1 MSNVTYSQVQELVKS
16 VPPAKLERAYNIILN
31 LTDKSTES
39 AGKEISPVDFM
50 KLSIPE
56 RRKIMKDQAQKL
68 AVHYKEASTEREDW
82 QGGDFFDE
90 SQTQ

>member
-1 MSNVTYSQVQELVKS
+1 MSNVTYSQVQELVKC
-16 VPPAKLERAYNIILN
+16 VPPAKLKRAYNIILN
-31 LTDKSTES
+31 LTDKS
-39 AGKEISPVDFM
+39 AGEEISPVDFM

-68 AVHYKEASTEREDW
+68 AVHYKETATEREDW